1 MQLILVLYDVTHPM
15 GKDSVVVVL
24 HTIIMQRG
32 VLSDLIVRGIK
43 ARDGLISNDQGVL
56 RC

>member
-1 MQLILVLYDVTHPM
+1 MQLILVLYNVTHPM

>member
-1 MQLILVLYDVTHPM
+1 M

-24 HTIIMQRG
+24 HTIIVQRG
-32 VLSDLIVRGIK
+32 ALSDLIVRGIK
-43 ARDGLISNDQGVL
+43 VREGPISNDQGVL